1 MLRVERSAR
10 LLRGGRDAYGRFT
23 VSPVAPLCRW
33 LGVWSFV
40 VLATMLA
47 AAEARLELSAAER
60 EWVDAHPVVR
70 VGVDPGWPPFS
81 VTRDG
86 ACAGIDPDLLERI
99 GSRLGVRFEI
109 ETRKTWEAV
118 YEAARRGEMDLLAG
132 TALTAERAEDFVFTE
147 PYFSFPVVVVMRN
160 DEPLLWSMLDL
171 RGKRVVGV
179 RGYAPTSEMQ
189 RMDPSLEFR
198 LVDTTDEALREV
210 ARRDADAFVSNLPN
224 VSFVAKTHGL
234 TNLKIA
240 GVIPVTFD
248 LRYAVRPDWP
258 ELVDLLNRAIAAT
271 SEAERQ
277 EVVHPWIR
285 VDYAKVIRWDLVW
298 KTSAAVLSVLGV
310 VIGAIG
316 YHNRRLSRELV
327 ERIRLQNEIKEA
339 HDELVR
345 LNEEKTEMLQM
356 AAHDLRGPLTSMQ
369 LVVDAS
375 LRLGAVPKDRGLQMV
390 EQQVRQMT
398 GLLNDL
404 LDAEALETGR
414 REFRM
419 ERLSPAVLLQAA
431 VAGQEQAAARKG
443 VRLEVRIA
451 PGLPMVNGDATALR
465 QVFDN
470 LLSNAIKF
478 TPKESAVTAV
488 MEMKQTHVRLEVRD
502 EGPGVAAD
510 ETERVFTKY
519 ARGRA
524 KPTAGEKSTGLGLAI
539 VRQLATSMNGRVW
552 CESTGG
558 RGGLFVVMLPA
569 AE

>member
-1 MLRVERSAR
+1 MN
-10 LLRGGRDAYGRFT
+10 
-23 VSPVAPLCRW
+23 PVAPLCRW
-33 LGVWSFV
+33 LSVWSFV
-40 VLATMLA
+40 ALATVLA
-47 AAEARLELSAAER
+47 AAEARLELSEAER
-60 EWVDAHPVVR
+60 AWLEAHPVVR
-70 VGVDPGWPPFS
+70 VGVDPDWPPFT
-81 VTRDG
+81 VTREG
-86 ACAGIDPDLLERI
+86 MVRGVDPDLLMRTGRRI
-99 GSRLGVRFEI
+99 GVRFEI
-109 ETRKTWEAV
+109 VTRGTWEEV
-118 YEAARRGEMDLLAG
+118 YEAAKRGEMDMLAG
-132 TALTAERAEDFVFTE
+132 TAQTAERAKDFVFTE
-147 PYFSFPVVVVMRN
+147 AYFSFPVVIVMRN

-189 RMDPSLEFR
+189 RMDPSLEFT
-198 LVDTTDEALREV
+198 LVDTTDEALRVV
-210 ARRDADAFVSNLPN
+210 ARREADAFVSNLPN

-258 ELVDLLNRAIAAT
+258 ELAGLLNRAIAAT
-271 SEAERQ
+271 TEAERQ

-285 VDYAKVIRWDLVW
+285 VDYEKVIRWDLVW
-298 KTSAAVLSVLGV
+298 KTSAIVLSVLGA
-310 VIGAIG
+310 VIMAIC
-316 YHNRRLSRELV
+316 YHNRRLARELA

-369 LVVDAS
+369 LVVDSS
-375 LRLGAVPKDRGLQMV
+375 LRLGAVPKDRGLEMV

-414 REFRM
+414 REFRI

-431 VAGQEQAAARKG
+431 AAGQEQAAGRKG
-443 VRLEVRIA
+443 VRLVVRIA
-451 PGLPMVNGDATALR
+451 PGLPMVDGDATALR

-478 TPKESAVTAV
+478 TPKESVVTAV
-488 MEMKQTHVRLEVRD
+488 MEMKNRHVRLEVRD
-502 EGPGVAAD
+502 EGPGVEED

-524 KPTAGEKSTGLGLAI
+524 KPTAGEKSTGLGLSI
-539 VRQLATSMNGRVW
+539 VRQIATAMNGRVW

-558 RGGLFVVMLPA
+558 RGGLFVVMLPV

>member
-1 MLRVERSAR
+1 MTTA
-10 LLRGGRDAYGRFT
+10 
-23 VSPVAPLCRW
+23 
-33 LGVWSFV
+33 
-40 VLATMLA
+40 LA
-47 AAEARLELSAAER
+47 AAEVRLELSAAER

-81 VTRDG
+81 VMREG
-86 ACAGIDPDLLERI
+86 GCAGIDPDLLKRI
-99 GSRLGVRFEI
+99 GSKLGVRFEI
-109 ETRKTWEAV
+109 ETRQTWEAV
-118 YEAARRGEMDLLAG
+118 YEAAKRGEMDLLAG
-132 TALTAERAEDFVFTE
+132 TALTAERAKDFVFTD

-240 GVIPVTFD
+240 GVIPLTFD

-258 ELVDLLNRAIAAT
+258 ELAELLNRAIAAT
-271 SEAERQ
+271 SEVERQ

-285 VDYAKVIRWDLVW
+285 VDYEKVIRWDLVW

-310 VIGAIG
+310 VIGAIS

-431 VAGQEQAAARKG
+431 VVGQEQAAARKG
-443 VRLEVRIA
+443 VRLEVSVA
-451 PGLPMVNGDATALR
+451 PDLPRVEGDATALR

-502 EGPGVAAD
+502 EGPGLAAD
-510 ETERVFTKY
+510 ETERIFTKY

-524 KPTAGEKSTGLGLAI
+524 KPTGGEKSTGLGLAI